1 MNLYHFYYMVEL
13 VDYVNDSSELLG
25 KFDSL
30 AKSYDYILDFTN
42 KFRYNM
48 VTEYKLLSEDQSKGS
63 IVSVDNIK
71 KPIKVLYLTS
81 DIRRRRK
88 LTL

>member
-48 VTEYKLLSEDQSKGS
+48 VTEYKLLSEDQNKGS

-71 KPIKVLYLTS
+71 KPSKVLYLTS

>member
-48 VTEYKLLSEDQSKGS
+48 VTEYKLLSEDQNKGS

-71 KPIKVLYLTS
+71 KPGKVLYLTS
-81 DIRRRRK
+81 EIRRRRK
-88 LTL
+88 LTM